1 MTRSVRSSDKLAV
14 VSDLSTKEDRV
25 SEAWEDEGFGTE
37 NDYGA
42 ESVESDVEEEI
53 VEIELEENEDTSD
66 DTSEDTSDDT
76 SDDEQ

>member
-1 MTRSVRSSDKLAV
+1 M
-14 VSDLSTKEDRV
+14 

-37 NDYGA
+37 NDYGD
-42 ESVESDVEEEI
+42 ESVGSDVEEEL
-53 VEIELEENEDTSD
+53 VEIDPEEDDETSE

>member
-1 MTRSVRSSDKLAV
+1 M
-14 VSDLSTKEDRV
+14 

-37 NDYGA
+37 NDYGD
-42 ESVESDVEEEI
+42 ESVGSDVEEEL
-53 VEIELEENEDTSD
+53 VDIELEEDDDTSD

>member
-1 MTRSVRSSDKLAV
+1 VTRSVHQSAKLA
-14 VSDLSTKEDRV
+14 VSDLSKKEGRV

-42 ESVESDVEEEI
+42 ESVESDVEEEV
-53 VEIELEENEDTSD
+53 VEIELEEDD